1 MQRNFTAQRPNQV
14 WVSDITYLRVGCGW
28 LYLAVFIDLYSRP
41 VVGWA
46 LSSSLDPTLVLTAR
60 PRAVALRRPPRGL
73 IIHSDRGVQY
83 ACSSFVEGVSQRG
96 FVQSMSRKGDC
107 WDNAVAESFFH
118 LLNRV
123 DLPLSLAQLPGRVPQ
138 PLRVHRDLLQP
149 RKESLHPVLR
159 ITRPIRAAHIHNRRL
174 RVSVFPGEYH
184 IQSVPLRPIT
194 SQPDSATRP
203 TNHPTKHHLSGRAG
217 PRRF

>member
-1 MQRNFTAQRPNQV
+1 MMLAKKVDTSKRPTRCWRRRCFQGTEVRSRVEAGGHAHGFGRGQYRSRGGAAPGNQQGRHQSV
-14 WVSDITYLRVGCGW
+14 EKAAAGSGGRS
-28 LYLAVFIDLYSRP
+28 LAVASSNGSP
-41 VVGWA
+41 SVV
-46 LSSSLDPTLVLTAR
+46 
-60 PRAVALRRPPRGL
+60 
-73 IIHSDRGVQY
+73 
-83 ACSSFVEGVSQRG
+83 

-174 RVSVFPGEYH
+174 GVSVFSRGYH
-184 IQSVPLRPIT
+184 RDMAANV
-194 SQPDSATRP
+194 
-203 TNHPTKHHLSGRAG
+203 
-217 PRRF
+217 